1 MSHDQ
6 KPGRVQVMQP
16 GDDPR
21 RRRGDTP
28 PVVIDGTI
36 VAGAGPRGPA
46 MAAGPPKPAGRGGI
60 LAIALFLIAAAG
72 GGIGIEM
79 LWPS

>member
-6 KPGRVQVMQP
+6 KPGRVQVMRP
-16 GDDPR
+16 GADPQ
-21 RRRGDTP
+21 RRRGDPP

-36 VAGAGPRGPA
+36 VAVAGPRA
-46 MAAGPPKPAGRGGI
+46 VAAAAPRPKPAGRGGI

-72 GGIGIEM
+72 GGLGVEM